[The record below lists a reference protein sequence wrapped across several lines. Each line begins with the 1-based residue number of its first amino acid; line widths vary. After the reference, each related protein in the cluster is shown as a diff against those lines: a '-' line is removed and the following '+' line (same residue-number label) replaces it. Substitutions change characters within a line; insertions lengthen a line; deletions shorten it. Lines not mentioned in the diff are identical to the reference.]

1 MQEISHKIGNFYSI
15 IFAMTI
21 VSPTIIM
28 IVGGDFMFNDFY
40 GIYKDARDAAWRFLI
55 DYHVDRLHVDLK
67 AITDMLGIKVVFVYC
82 IPIKKVRL

>member
-1 MQEISHKIGNFYSI
+1 MQEISYKIGDFYSI

-40 GIYKDARDAAWRFLI
+40 GIYKDARDS
-55 DYHVDRLHVDLK
+55 
-67 AITDMLGIKVVFVYC
+67 
-82 IPIKKVRL
+82 